1 MAEPSVHGRIHSV
14 FWTGLRTR
22 AAPPKQTQQET
33 KQAMTVESQ
42 KETLGFQT
50 EVKQLLNLM
59 IHSLYSN
66 KEIFLRE
73 LISNA
78 SDAEDK
84 LRFAALK
91 DDSLFEGDPELKIRL
106 DFDAEKNTVTLS
118 DNGIGMNRDDVIQ
131 NLGTIAKSGTAEFL
145 KQLSGDEKKDSKL
158 IGQFGVGFYSS
169 FIVADSVEVF
179 TRRAGAPVEEGV
191 HWQSAGDGQ
200 FTIENVDL
208 NERGTQIVL
217 HLKDDAKEFADGFRL
232 RNLVKKYSDHISF
245 PVVMKSE
252 SEEEGEKGEYETV
265 NDATALWTLS
275 RSEIKD
281 EEYKEFYKHIA
292 HDFEDPLTWS
302 HNKVEGKLD
311 YTSLLYVPGRAP
323 FDLYNREAPRGLKLY
338 VQRVFI
344 MDDAEQFLPLYLRFT
359 KGVIDS
365 NDLSLNVSREI
376 LQNDST
382 VESIRTAVTKRVL
395 DMLSKLSKKEPEQ
408 YQKFWNEFGTVLK
421 EGPAEDFSNREK
433 IGGLLR
439 FASTHTGEQAQT
451 VSLDEYIGRMKEG
464 QSKIYYI
471 TADNFMA
478 AKSSPHLE
486 VFRKKGIEVLILSDR
501 IDEWMMGYLNEYD
514 GKQFQDVARGD
525 LDLGEVETEEDKKHK
540 EEAAEEHKNLLERI
554 KTALD
559 DRVQEVRVTNRLT
572 DSPACLVVGDFD
584 MGAQMKKIM
593 EAAGQKVPDS
603 KPIFEI
609 NVEHPLVQRLEDE
622 QGEDRFK
629 ELSAVLLDQATLASG
644 EQLQDPGAYVS
655 RLNRLLLELAN

>member
-1 MAEPSVHGRIHSV
+1 
-14 FWTGLRTR
+14 
-22 AAPPKQTQQET
+22 
-33 KQAMTVESQ
+33 MTVESQ